1 MKISKHTIHG
11 YVRRVGFLRYF
22 VLLKR
27 FVCVRVRARAQV
39 LTEARKGHQIQEL
52 GLNSGGLPG
61 VGAGN

>member
-1 MKISKHTIHG
+1 MKISKHAIHG
-11 YVRRVGFLRYF
+11 YVRRADFLRYF

-27 FVCVRVRARAQV
+27 FVFISVCVCVQV